1 MTNHNIRA
9 VVFDLDGL
17 MFNTEDIFEEAG
29 QDLLARRGKELTHE
43 VRSLMMGRRA
53 YDAFTVL
60 KEHLDLA
67 ESVEELME
75 ESDQLYQ
82 TVLDAKLSPMPG
94 LHELL
99 EQIEASLLPKAVAT
113 SSHRAYMQNVLGR
126 FNMVDRFHFHL
137 TAEDVSQGKPHPEIY
152 LKAAERLELDP
163 SEMMVLEDSQMGTEA
178 AAAAGACIIS
188 IPTRHSDGHDFSAA
202 THVVNRLD
210 HPIVMELVSG

>member
-1 MTNHNIRA
+1 MTKHNIRA

-29 QDLLARRGKELTHE
+29 QDLLARRGKELTQE
-43 VRSLMMGRRA
+43 VRGLMMGRRA
-53 YDAFTVL
+53 FDAFTVL
-60 KEHLDLA
+60 KEHLELT
-67 ESVEELME
+67 ETVEELMQ

-99 EQIEASLLPKAVAT
+99 EKIESRLLPKAVAT
-113 SSHRAYMQNVLGR
+113 SSHRAYMENVLGR
-126 FNMVDRFHFHL
+126 FDMIDRFEFHL

-152 LKAAERLELDP
+152 LKAAEKLELEPD
-163 SEMMVLEDSQMGTEA
+163 EIMVLEDSQMGTEA

-202 THVVNRLD
+202 THIVDRLD
-210 HPIVMELVSG
+210 HPIILQLLGG